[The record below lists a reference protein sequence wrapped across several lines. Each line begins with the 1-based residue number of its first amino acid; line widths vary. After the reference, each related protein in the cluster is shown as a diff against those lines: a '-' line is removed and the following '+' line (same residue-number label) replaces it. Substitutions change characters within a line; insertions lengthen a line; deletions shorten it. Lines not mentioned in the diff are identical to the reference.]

1 MFSVAY
7 FGVSASQ
14 GFGVSAFH
22 GFGVSA
28 SSFAASRLVR
38 PPSSTGLTSVASC
51 LSGSAASIFSSFAR
65 HSAAFSG

>member
-14 GFGVSAFH
+14 SFGVSAF
-22 GFGVSA
+22 
-28 SSFAASRLVR
+28 SSLDGLS
-38 PPSSTGLTSVASC
+38 PPSVASW
-51 LSGSAASIFSSFAR
+51 LGGFVARSFSNFAR